1 MNTKSDRQNI
11 PTTFVILG
19 ATGDL
24 MTKKIAP
31 ALFSLHE
38 KGKLPEN
45 FRIVGISRREWGD
58 EDLRKHIRA
67 ILAVKVPH
75 ALTAAI
81 DSFLRRIVYHK
92 ITFDSAQDF
101 VALGDTLKKIDEVHG
116 VVSNKLFYLS
126 ISPQFYGSVFDNIH
140 KAGLAD
146 LHDEAT
152 GWTRIVVEKPFGNDE
167 KTARALDE
175 RLGKLFKEEQI
186 YRIDHYLAKETL
198 QNILTFRFF
207 NNLFEDNW
215 GNGLVEKIYVRE
227 LENVGAE
234 DRGPFYEGVGAL
246 KDVGQNHLL
255 EMIALVTMDQP
266 RDMSSEAVRA
276 SRAAL
281 LEQLKLL
288 TPSDVA
294 KKTFRAQYE
303 GYRTIKGVDP
313 KSNVETYFKIA
324 LSLSHPRWEGVPIIM
339 EAGKRLV
346 DPKRNEEITEIEVVF
361 KHEEPC
367 LCDLYTDMTNSN
379 VEADAPVKHFK
390 NSIVFRQD
398 PNESIVIKLWVKK
411 PGIDMEMEERI
422 FHLDLRQGGHKSQ
435 YTEEYERL
443 LLDCVKGDQTLFVSS
458 REVAAMW
465 RFIDP
470 IEKGWEKGLVP
481 LRHYAPDTESVS
493 VEASVLVDPPRE
505 DIFRKNKFRELP
517 REIGIF
523 GLGKMGGGV
532 ARQLNEKG
540 WRVVA
545 SNRSPGPVEEIKKE
559 GIEGVFS
566 HDELV
571 AQLKGP
577 RIIWIMITAGKGND
591 ELLFGTKNSRGT
603 SHEGIVQY
611 LKKGDIIIDAA
622 NAYYEDTARR
632 AKLLKKKGIHLMDV
646 GFSGGP
652 SGARNGGSLMIGG
665 DRAIF
670 QQLEPLFR
678 DLSVPG
684 GYSYFGEAGA
694 GHFVKMVHNGIEYG
708 MMQAIGEGF
717 AIMKKSPYKLDL
729 EQIAN
734 VYNRGSVIESRLIG
748 WLEEA
753 YKIYGQNLKAVSSAV
768 AYTGE
773 GEWTIKTGKKL
784 KIPTPVIEESFKF
797 RVRSKKAPSYIGK
810 VLSAL
815 RNRFGGHSIEGQEK

>member
-1 MNTKSDRQNI
+1 MKNESSSL
-11 PTTFVILG
+11 PTTFVVLG

-38 KGKLPEN
+38 KGKLPPH
-45 FRIVGISRREWGD
+45 FRIVGISRRDWTD
-58 EDLRKHIRA
+58 EDLKKHIRT
-67 ILAVKVPH
+67 ILEVKAKH
-75 ALTAAI
+75 AMTAMV
-81 DSFLRRIVYHK
+81 DSFLERVVYHK
-92 ITFDSAQDF
+92 ITFESPEDY
-101 VALGDTLKKIDEVHG
+101 VALGDALKKIDESHG
-116 VVSNKLFYLS
+116 TPSNKLFYLS
-126 ISPQFYGSVFDNIH
+126 VSPQFYESIFTNLH
-140 KAGLAD
+140 KAGLTE
-146 LHDEAT
+146 LHDERN
-152 GWTRIVVEKPFGNDE
+152 GWTRVVVEKPFGNDE
-167 KTARALDE
+167 KSAKALDA
-175 RLGKLFKEEQI
+175 RISKLFKEEQI

-215 GNGLVEKIYVRE
+215 GKDLIEKIYVRE

-234 DRGPFYEGVGAL
+234 DRGTFYESVGAL

-266 RDMSSEAVRA
+266 HDMSADAIRTARA
-276 SRAAL
+276 TM
-281 LEQLKLL
+281 LEKLKPLSA
-288 TPSDVA
+288 SDVA
-294 KKTFRAQYE
+294 KKTFRAQYD

-313 KSNVETYFKIA
+313 KSDVETYFKVA
-324 LSLSHPRWEGVPIIM
+324 LSLAHPRWEGVPIIM
-339 EAGKRLV
+339 EAGKRLI
-346 DPKRNEEITEIEVVF
+346 DPKRNEEITEIEVIL
-361 KHEEPC
+361 KHEQPC
-367 LCDLYTDMTNSN
+367 LCDLYTDASDMDGG
-379 VEADAPVKHFK
+379 DAEVKHFK
-390 NSIVFRQD
+390 NSIMFRQD
-398 PNESIVIKLWVKK
+398 PSEGITIKFWAKK
-411 PGIDMEMEERI
+411 PGLGMEMEERV
-422 FHLDLRQGGHKSQ
+422 FNVDLRGGGHKSQ

-443 LLDCVKGDQTLFVSS
+443 LLDCIKGDQTLFVSS
-458 REVAAMW
+458 REVVAMW
-465 RFIDP
+465 SFIDP
-470 IEKGWEKGLVP
+470 IVKGWQKGLVP
-481 LRHYAPDTESVS
+481 LRHYAPDTEGVS
-493 VEASVLVDPPRE
+493 AEASVLVDPPLGSASLKNAKGLTL
-505 DIFRKNKFRELP
+505 RK
-517 REIGIF
+517 EIGIF

-532 ARQLNEKG
+532 ARQLHEKG

-559 GIEGVFS
+559 GVEGVFS

-571 AQLKGP
+571 AELKGP

-591 ELLFGTKNSRGT
+591 ELLFGKQ
-603 SHEGIVQY
+603 GIVQY
-611 LKKGDIIIDAA
+611 LKKGDIIVDSA

-665 DRAIF
+665 DKKIF
-670 QQLEPLFR
+670 QQLESLFR

-729 EQIAN
+729 EKIAN

-748 WLEEA
+748 WLEDS
-753 YKIYGQNLKAVSSAV
+753 YKIYGQDLKTVSGSV

-773 GEWTIKTGKKL
+773 GEWTVKSGKKL
-784 KIPTPVIEESFKF
+784 KVPTPVIEDSFKF
-797 RVRSKKAPSYIGK
+797 RVRSKKSPSYIGK

-815 RNRFGGHSIEGQEK
+815 RNRFGGHSIEGNKK